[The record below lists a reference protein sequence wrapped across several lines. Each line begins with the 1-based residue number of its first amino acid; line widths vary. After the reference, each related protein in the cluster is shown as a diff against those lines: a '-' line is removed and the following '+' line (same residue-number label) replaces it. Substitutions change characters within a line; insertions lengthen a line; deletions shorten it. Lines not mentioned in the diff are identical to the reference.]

1 MHLNC
6 IVKFDEVFVG
16 WASRPHKKY
25 NLDAEQLIYWT
36 SPENPVLNRQDACS
50 TINMVDVYYIFSGL
64 GYLGQVAIAGN
75 VMVSPPNQNQSGSS
89 AKQSLEAGLAALK
102 GRDYD
107 RAIALLESVT
117 QTAANQPSG
126 IRAQMGLVAAY
137 KATGNLKKAIDLC
150 TSLTNNP
157 NTQVKTWADRT
168 LTELTHSRPPKPPEN
183 QPKSA
188 DTPPETGFV
197 AFDAGTKSQPKSLGG
212 DGLRP
217 ASLRPTA
224 DKKTGFLPSQPTTAP
239 GNANSQHISPPPP
252 PPKPEKSTATA
263 PDPENSSGSPT
274 DIPEFATLDTYELS
288 WREAGRAA
296 KSPRPLKPLKLLG
309 FRIEAAASA
318 IALFF
323 LARFVL
329 QFLLTNTNSLL
340 VQLYIF
346 TRLPIFAPIQLFYR
360 DPTPFVQFVF
370 GLLLASSPWLTDAL
384 LKLFC
389 GIETLRGSVL
399 SKHSKEASR
408 VLRSFC
414 TKQGLRV
421 PMLKLLPIDVP
432 VAFSYGCLPRFARI
446 AVSRGLLEQL
456 TDDEIAAVFARE
468 LAHIAHWDFAPMSL
482 AMLVLQIPYL
492 IYWQVAL
499 WAERLCGLMTIDF
512 LRSTVKVVA
521 AAISAISYGIYKL
534 LRWPMFWLSRRRVY
548 FSDRTAAEITGNPNG
563 LTRALAKMAIGI
575 AANVDREKQTSFFLE
590 SFDLLLPVGVGQAVT
605 LGSAALHAPLEQ
617 ILLWDVSNRDRHWL
631 TVNSAH
637 PLLGERLKLLAL
649 YAQFWKL
656 ETELDLVDAGVEEQP
671 RKGKL
676 SRLKSILEFKDSK
689 LFLQGAPFFGIP
701 MSLAIVGVLWLI
713 GWIFSRTSF
722 WQLDW
727 LWGDRSILWGCLPIG
742 FCLGTLMRINYF
754 FTDIT
759 PRETTEPS
767 LPEILSNPE
776 SLPLDAQAV
785 RLSGQ
790 LLGRSGIGNWLGQD
804 LILQTAT
811 GLVRLHYVSRFGYL
825 GSLWAKPTRP
835 SDLIGKSVVATG
847 WLRRGATV
855 AIDLETL
862 RSQGGRVS
870 DSGHPIWSA
879 VLAFAAAF
887 WGAYIIIQGAR

>member
-1 MHLNC
+1 
-6 IVKFDEVFVG
+6 
-16 WASRPHKKY
+16 
-25 NLDAEQLIYWT
+25 
-36 SPENPVLNRQDACS
+36 
-50 TINMVDVYYIFSGL
+50 
-64 GYLGQVAIAGN
+64 
-75 VMVSPPNQNQSGSS
+75 MVSPPNQNQSDSS

-117 QTAANQPSG
+117 ASAANKPSG

-137 KATGNLKKAIDLC
+137 KSTGNVKGAIELC
-150 TSLTNNP
+150 NSLAQNP

-168 LTELTHSRPPKPPEN
+168 LTELTHPRPPKPPEN
-183 QPKSA
+183 NRELTE
-188 DTPPETGFV
+188 TPPETGFV
-197 AFDAGTKSQPKSLGG
+197 AFDAGTKLPKKSLGG
-212 DGLRP
+212 D
-217 ASLRPTA
+217 RPTV
-224 DKKTGFLPSQPTTAP
+224 DKKTGFSPSEQTAAP
-239 GNANSQHISPPPP
+239 ANSKSTHISPPPP
-252 PPKPEKSTATA
+252 PPKPPIHPTLEGGHGGTA
-263 PDPENSSGSPT
+263 PTETEIDTETSDENSSGSAT
-274 DIPEFATLDTYELS
+274 DIPEFASLDIYELT
-288 WREAGRAA
+288 WREAGRT
-296 KSPRPLKPLKLLG
+296 KNPRPLKPLKLLG
-309 FRIEAAASA
+309 FRIEAVVSA

-389 GIETLRGSVL
+389 GIETLRASVL

-414 TKQGLRV
+414 TKQNIAV
-421 PMLKLLPIDVP
+421 PVLKLLPIDVP

-446 AVSRGLLEQL
+446 AVSQGLLEQL

-499 WAERLCGLMTIDF
+499 WTERLCGLMTIEL
-512 LRSTVKVVA
+512 LRSIVKFVA
-521 AAISAISYGIYKL
+521 AAISTTSYGIYKL

-575 AANVDREKQTSFFLE
+575 AANIDREKQTSFFLE
-590 SFDLLLPVGVGQAVT
+590 SFDLLLPVGVGQAVS

-617 ILLWDVSNRDRHWL
+617 ILLWDVSNRERNWL

-637 PLLGERLKLLAL
+637 PLLGERLKVLAL

-656 ETELDLVDAGVEEQP
+656 ETELDLANAGVEEQP

-676 SRLKSILEFKDSK
+676 PLFKSILQFKDSK

-713 GWIFSRTSF
+713 GGIFSRTSF

-754 FTDIT
+754 FPDIT

-767 LPEILSNPE
+767 LPEILSNPD

-790 LLGRSGIGNWLGQD
+790 LLGRSGMANWLGQD

-811 GLVRLHYVSRFGYL
+811 GLVRLHYVSRFGYI
-825 GSLWAKPTRP
+825 GSLFPFLSKDTTRP
-835 SDLIGKSVVATG
+835 SDLIGKSVVAIG

-855 AIDLETL
+855 AIDLESL
-862 RSQGGRVS
+862 RSQEGRVS

>member
-1 MHLNC
+1 ML
-6 IVKFDEVFVG
+6 
-16 WASRPHKKY
+16 
-25 NLDAEQLIYWT
+25 EQLSIDHPSY
-36 SPENPVLNRQDACS
+36 LRKDASES
-50 TINMVDVYYIFSGL
+50 T
-64 GYLGQVAIAGN
+64 
-75 VMVSPPNQNQSGSS
+75 VMAPPTNQNPADSS

-102 GRDYD
+102 QQDYPT
-107 RAIALLESVT
+107 AIALLESVT

-137 KATGNLKKAIDLC
+137 KATGNVKEAIALC
-150 TSLTNNP
+150 SSLAKSP
-157 NTQVKTWADRT
+157 NTQVKTWAERA
-168 LTELTHSRPPKPPEN
+168 LKELTPPRPPKPPAN
-183 QPKSA
+183 KPKSA
-188 DTPPETGFV
+188 ETPPETGFV
-197 AFDAGTKSQPKSLGG
+197 AFDAGTKSPKKSLGS
-212 DGLRP
+212 DRP
-217 ASLRPTA
+217 SA
-224 DKKTGFLPSQPTTAP
+224 DKKTGFLPLDPVVEP
-239 GNANSQHISPPPP
+239 ENAKSKPISPPPP
-252 PPKPEKSTATA
+252 PPTQPIRPTSEGGHGGTAPTETA
-263 PDPENSSGSPT
+263 PDTEISSENSSASPT
-274 DIPEFATLDTYELS
+274 DIPGVASPDTYQLT
-288 WREAGRAA
+288 WREAGRA
-296 KSPRPLKPLKLLG
+296 KSPRPLKPLKLLE
-309 FRIEAAASA
+309 FRLQAVASA

-360 DPTPFVQFVF
+360 DPTPFVQMVF
-370 GLLLASSPWLTDAL
+370 GLLLASSPWLIDAL

-414 TKQGLRV
+414 TKQNMPV
-421 PMLKLLPIDVP
+421 PVLKLLPLNVP

-456 TDDEIAAVFARE
+456 TDDEIATIFARE
-468 LAHIAHWDFAPMSL
+468 LGHISHLDFAPMSL
-482 AMLVLQIPYL
+482 ALLVIQIPYL
-492 IYWQVAL
+492 IYWQVAH
-499 WAERLCGLMTIDF
+499 WQERLCDLMTIEF
-512 LRSTVKVVA
+512 LRSAVKFVA
-521 AAISAISYGIYKL
+521 AAISATSYGIYKL
-534 LRWPMFWLSRRRVY
+534 FRWPMLWLSRRRVY

-563 LTRALAKMAIGI
+563 LTRALGKIAIGI
-575 AANVDREKQTSFFLE
+575 ADNIEQQKQTSFFLE

-617 ILLWDVSNRDRHWL
+617 ILLWDVSNRERNWL
-631 TVNSAH
+631 TVNRAH

-649 YAQFWKL
+649 YAQFWQL
-656 ETELDLVDAGVEEQP
+656 ETELDLANAGVQEQP

-676 SRLKSILEFKDSK
+676 SLFKSILEFKDSK

-713 GWIFSRTSF
+713 GGIFSRTSI

-742 FCLGTLMRINYF
+742 FSIGTLMRINYF
-754 FTDIT
+754 FPDIT
-759 PRETTEPS
+759 PRETASPS
-767 LPEILSNPE
+767 LPEILSNPD
-776 SLPLDAQAV
+776 SLPLDAEPV
-785 RLSGQ
+785 RLEGQ
-790 LLGRSGIGNWLGQD
+790 LLGRSGMNNWLGQD

-811 GLVRLHYVSRFGYL
+811 GLVRLHHVSRFGYI
-825 GSLWAKPTRP
+825 GSLWPFLFKETTRP
-835 SDLIGKSVVATG
+835 SDLIGTSVVATG

-855 AIDLETL
+855 AIDLESL

-879 VLAFAAAF
+879 ILAFAAAF
-887 WGAYIIIQGAR
+887 WGAYIIIQGPR

>member
-1 MHLNC
+1 M
-6 IVKFDEVFVG
+6 
-16 WASRPHKKY
+16 AS
-25 NLDAEQLIYWT
+25 
-36 SPENPVLNRQDACS
+36 
-50 TINMVDVYYIFSGL
+50 
-64 GYLGQVAIAGN
+64 
-75 VMVSPPNQNQSGSS
+75 PNHQNSADLS
-89 AKQSLEAGLAALK
+89 AKQALEAGLAALK
-102 GRDYD
+102 ARDYD

-117 QTAANQPSG
+117 QTAANQSSG

-137 KATGNLKKAIDLC
+137 KATGNVKKAIALC
-150 TSLTNNP
+150 SSLAKSP
-157 NTQVKTWADRT
+157 NSQVKTWADRA
-168 LTELTHSRPPKPPEN
+168 LTELTPPRPPKPPAN
-183 QPKSA
+183 KPKSA
-188 DTPPETGFV
+188 ETPPETGFV
-197 AFDAGTKSQPKSLGG
+197 AFDAGTKSAKKSIEG

-224 DKKTGFLPSQPTTAP
+224 DKKTGFLPLEPALEPENAKSQPISLPHPPPTPPIRPTSEGGHGGPTSEGGHGGPTSEGGHGGTAP
-239 GNANSQHISPPPP
+239 T
-252 PPKPEKSTATA
+252 ETA
-263 PDPENSSGSPT
+263 PDTAEISGENSSGSPT
-274 DIPEFATLDTYELS
+274 DIPGVASPDTYQLT
-288 WREAGRAA
+288 WREAGRA
-296 KSPRPLKPLKLLG
+296 KSPRPLKPLKLLE
-309 FRIEAAASA
+309 FRVEAVASA

-346 TRLPIFAPIQLFYR
+346 SRLPIFAPIQLFYR
-360 DPTPFVQFVF
+360 DPTPFVQMVF
-370 GLLLASSPWLTDAL
+370 GLLLASSPWLIDAL

-408 VLRSFC
+408 VLRSYC
-414 TKQGLRV
+414 TKQNM
-421 PMLKLLPIDVP
+421 PMPVLKLLPLNVP

-456 TDDEIAAVFARE
+456 TDDEIATIFARE
-468 LAHIAHWDFAPMSL
+468 LGHISHWDFAPMSL
-482 AMLVLQIPYL
+482 ALLVIQIPYL
-492 IYWQVAL
+492 IYWQVAH
-499 WAERLCGLMTIDF
+499 WQERLCDLMTIEF
-512 LRSTVKVVA
+512 LRSAVKFVA
-521 AAISAISYGIYKL
+521 AAISATSYGIYKL
-534 LRWPMFWLSRRRVY
+534 LRWPMLWLSRRRVY

-563 LTRALAKMAIGI
+563 LTRALGKIAIGI
-575 AANVDREKQTSFFLE
+575 ADNIEQQKQTSFFLE

-617 ILLWDVSNRDRHWL
+617 ILLWDVSNQERNWL
-631 TVNSAH
+631 TVNRAH

-649 YAQFWKL
+649 YAQFWQL
-656 ETELDLVDAGVEEQP
+656 ETELDLANAGVPEQP

-676 SRLKSILEFKDSK
+676 SVFKSILEFKDSK

-713 GWIFSRTSF
+713 GGIFSRTSI

-742 FCLGTLMRINYF
+742 FSIGTLMRINYF
-754 FTDIT
+754 FPDII
-759 PRETTEPS
+759 PRETASPS

-776 SLPLDAQAV
+776 SLPLDAEPV
-785 RLSGQ
+785 RLEGQ
-790 LLGRSGIGNWLGQD
+790 LLGRSGMSNWLGQD

-811 GLVRLHYVSRFGYL
+811 GLVRLHYVSRFGYI
-825 GSLWAKPTRP
+825 GSLWPFLFKETTRP
-835 SDLIGKSVVATG
+835 SDLIGTSVVATG

-855 AIDLETL
+855 AIDLESL

-887 WGAYIIIQGAR
+887 WGAYIIIQGPR

>member
-1 MHLNC
+1 ML
-6 IVKFDEVFVG
+6 
-16 WASRPHKKY
+16 
-25 NLDAEQLIYWT
+25 EQLSIDQP
-36 SPENPVLNRQDACS
+36 S
-50 TINMVDVYYIFSGL
+50 
-64 GYLGQVAIAGN
+64 YLRKDAIAGT
-75 VMVSPPNQNQSGSS
+75 VMVSPPNPNQSGSS

-102 GRDYD
+102 QQDYPT
-107 RAIALLESVT
+107 AIALLESVT
-117 QTAANQPSG
+117 QTAANGSSSG

-137 KATGNLKKAIDLC
+137 KATGNLKKAIALC
-150 TSLTNNP
+150 SSLAKSP
-157 NTQVKTWADRT
+157 NSQVKTWADRA
-168 LTELTHSRPPKPPEN
+168 LTELTPPRPPKPPQN
-183 QPKSA
+183 KPKSA
-188 DTPPETGFV
+188 ETPPETGFV
-197 AFDAGTKSQPKSLGG
+197 AFDAGTKSPKKSLGG

-224 DKKTGFLPSQPTTAP
+224 DKKTGFLPLEPTAAP
-239 GNANSQHISPPPP
+239 ANAKSQHISPPPP
-252 PPKPEKSTATA
+252 PPTDQTSE
-263 PDPENSSGSPT
+263 PENSTETPPDKEISGENSSNSPT
-274 DIPEFATLDTYELS
+274 DIPGVASPDTYQLT
-288 WREAGRAA
+288 WREAGRA
-296 KSPRPLKPLKLLG
+296 KSPRPLKPLKLLE
-309 FRIEAAASA
+309 FRVEAVASA

-346 TRLPIFAPIQLFYR
+346 SRLPIFAPIQLFYR
-360 DPTPFVQFVF
+360 DPTPFVQMVF
-370 GLLLASSPWLTDAL
+370 GLLLASSPWLIDAL

-414 TKQGLRV
+414 TKQNMPV
-421 PMLKLLPIDVP
+421 PVLKLLPLNVP

-456 TDDEIAAVFARE
+456 TDDEIATIFARE
-468 LAHIAHWDFAPMSL
+468 LGHISHWDFAPMSL
-482 AMLVLQIPYL
+482 ALLVIQIPYL
-492 IYWQVAL
+492 IYWQVAH
-499 WAERLCGLMTIDF
+499 WQERLCDLMTIEF
-512 LRSTVKVVA
+512 LRSAVKFVA

-534 LRWPMFWLSRRRVY
+534 LRWPMLWLSRRRVY

-563 LTRALAKMAIGI
+563 LTRALAKIAIGI
-575 AANVDREKQTSFFLE
+575 AGNIEQEKQTSFFLE
-590 SFDLLLPVGVGQAVT
+590 SFDLLLPVGVGQAVS

-617 ILLWDVSNRDRHWL
+617 ILLWDVSNRERNWL

-656 ETELDLVDAGVEEQP
+656 DTELDLANAGVPEQP
-671 RKGKL
+671 KKGKL
-676 SRLKSILEFKDSK
+676 SLFKSILEFKDSK

-701 MSLAIVGVLWLI
+701 MSLAIVGMLWLI
-713 GWIFSRTSF
+713 GGIFSRTSI

-727 LWGDRSILWGCLPIG
+727 LWGDRSIIWGCLPIG
-742 FCLGTLMRINYF
+742 FSIGTLMRINYF
-754 FTDIT
+754 FPDIT
-759 PRETTEPS
+759 PRETASPS

-776 SLPLDAQAV
+776 SLPLDAEPV
-785 RLSGQ
+785 RLEGP
-790 LLGRSGIGNWLGQD
+790 LLGRSGMNNWLGQD

-811 GLVRLHYVSRFGYL
+811 GLVRLHYVSRFGYI
-825 GSLWAKPTRP
+825 GSLWPFLFKETTRP
-835 SDLIGKSVVATG
+835 SDLIGTSVVATG

-855 AIDLETL
+855 AIDLESL

-879 VLAFAAAF
+879 VLAFAAAI
-887 WGAYIIIQGAR
+887 WGAYIIIQGPR

>member
-1 MHLNC
+1 M
-6 IVKFDEVFVG
+6 
-16 WASRPHKKY
+16 AS
-25 NLDAEQLIYWT
+25 
-36 SPENPVLNRQDACS
+36 
-50 TINMVDVYYIFSGL
+50 
-64 GYLGQVAIAGN
+64 
-75 VMVSPPNQNQSGSS
+75 PNHQNS
-89 AKQSLEAGLAALK
+89 ADLSVKQSLEAGLTALK
-102 GRDYD
+102 ERDYD
-107 RAIALLESVT
+107 RAIALLESVS
-117 QTAANQPSG
+117 QTAANQPPG

-137 KATGNLKKAIDLC
+137 KATGNVKKAIALC
-150 TSLTNNP
+150 TSLTKNP

-168 LTELTHSRPPKPPEN
+168 LTELTPPRPPKPAE
-183 QPKSA
+183 
-188 DTPPETGFV
+188 TPPKTGFV
-197 AFDAGTKSQPKSLGG
+197 AFDSATESAKKTVKG

-217 ASLRPTA
+217 ASLRQTA
-224 DKKTGFLPSQPTTAP
+224 DQKTGFSTLEPTATQ
-239 GNANSQHISPPPP
+239 GNAKSPHISPPPP
-252 PPKPEKSTATA
+252 PPKPAISTETT
-263 PDPENSSGSPT
+263 PDTETSDENSPGSPT
-274 DIPEFATLDTYELS
+274 DTYQLT
-288 WREAGRAA
+288 WREAARV
-296 KSPRPLKPLKLLG
+296 KSPRPLKPLKLLN
-309 FRIEAAASA
+309 FRIEAFASA

-346 TRLPIFAPIQLFYR
+346 TRLPIFQPIQLFYR
-360 DPTPFVQFVF
+360 DPTPFLQFVF

-414 TKQGLRV
+414 TKQNIPV
-421 PMLKLLPIDVP
+421 PVLKLLPIDVP

-446 AVSRGLLEQL
+446 AVSQGLLDQL
-456 TDDEIAAVFARE
+456 TDDEIATIFARE
-468 LAHIAHWDFAPMSL
+468 LAHISHWDFAPMSL
-482 AMLVLQIPYL
+482 AMLVIQIPYL
-492 IYWQVAL
+492 IYWQTAY
-499 WAERLCGLMTIDF
+499 WGERLCDLMTIDF
-512 LRSTVKVVA
+512 LRSAVRFIT

-548 FSDRTAAEITGNPNG
+548 FSDRTSAEITGNPNG

-575 AANVDREKQTSFFLE
+575 AANIDREKQTSFFLE
-590 SFDLLLPVGVGQAVT
+590 SFDLLLPVGIGQAVT

-617 ILLWDVSNRDRHWL
+617 ILLWDVTNPDRNWL

-649 YAQFWKL
+649 YAQFWQL
-656 ETELDLVDAGVEEQP
+656 ETELDLANAGVQEQP
-671 RKGKL
+671 KKAKL
-676 SRLKSILEFKDSK
+676 SLFKSILEFKDSK

-701 MSLAIVGVLWLI
+701 MSLAMVAVLWLI
-713 GWIFSRTSF
+713 GGILSRTSIWLF
-722 WQLDW
+722 DW
-727 LWGDRSILWGCLPIG
+727 LWGDRSIIWGCLPIG

-754 FTDIT
+754 FPDIT
-759 PRETTEPS
+759 PRETTSPS

-776 SLPLDAQAV
+776 TLPVDAQPV
-785 RLSGQ
+785 QLSGQ

-835 SDLIGKSVVATG
+835 TDLIGKPVVATG

-855 AIDLETL
+855 AIDLESL
-862 RSQGGRVS
+862 RSQGGQVS

-879 VLAFAAAF
+879 ILAFAAAV
-887 WGAYIIIQGAR
+887 WGAYIIIQGPR

>member
-1 MHLNC
+1 M
-6 IVKFDEVFVG
+6 
-16 WASRPHKKY
+16 ASP
-25 NLDAEQLIYWT
+25 N
-36 SPENPVLNRQDACS
+36 
-50 TINMVDVYYIFSGL
+50 
-64 GYLGQVAIAGN
+64 
-75 VMVSPPNQNQSGSS
+75 NQNSADSS
-89 AKQSLEAGLAALK
+89 VKESLEAGLAALK
-102 GRDYD
+102 QKDYKS
-107 RAIALLESVT
+107 AIALLESVT

-137 KATGNLKKAIDLC
+137 KATGNVKGAIALC
-150 TSLTNNP
+150 SSLAKSPNP
-157 NTQVKTWADRT
+157 QVKTWASQT
-168 LTELTHSRPPKPPEN
+168 LKELTPPPPPKPPAN
-183 QPKSA
+183 KPKSA
-188 DTPPETGFV
+188 ETPPETGFV
-197 AFDAGTKSQPKSLGG
+197 AFDAATKSPKKSLGG
-212 DGLRP
+212 D
-217 ASLRPTA
+217 RPTA
-224 DKKTGFLPSQPTTAP
+224 DQKTGFLPLEPTVEP
-239 GNANSQHISPPPP
+239 RNAKPPHISPPPP
-252 PPKPEKSTATA
+252 PPKPENSTETA
-263 PDPENSSGSPT
+263 PDAEISGENSSASPT
-274 DIPEFATLDTYELS
+274 DIPGVASPDTYQLT
-288 WREAGRAA
+288 WREAGRTA
-296 KSPRPLKPLKLLG
+296 KSPRPLKPLKLLE
-309 FRIEAAASA
+309 FRIQAVASA

-360 DPTPFVQFVF
+360 DPTPFVQMVF
-370 GLLLASSPWLTDAL
+370 GLLLASSPWLIDAL

-389 GIETLRGSVL
+389 GVETLRGSVL

-414 TKQGLRV
+414 TKQNMPV
-421 PMLKLLPIDVP
+421 PVLKLLPLNVP

-456 TDDEIAAVFARE
+456 TDDEIATIFARE
-468 LAHIAHWDFAPMSL
+468 LGHISHWDFAPMSL
-482 AMLVLQIPYL
+482 ALLVIQIPYL
-492 IYWQVAL
+492 IYWQVAH
-499 WAERLCGLMTIDF
+499 WQERLCDLMTIEF
-512 LRSTVKVVA
+512 LRSAVKFVA

-534 LRWPMFWLSRRRVY
+534 FRWPMLWVSRRRVY

-575 AANVDREKQTSFFLE
+575 ADNIEQQKQTSFFLE

-617 ILLWDVSNRDRHWL
+617 ILLWDVSNQERNWL

-656 ETELDLVDAGVEEQP
+656 ETELDLANAGVQEQP

-676 SRLKSILEFKDSK
+676 SLFKSILEFKDSK

-713 GWIFSRTSF
+713 GGIFSRTSF

-727 LWGDRSILWGCLPIG
+727 LLGDRSIIWGCLPIG
-742 FCLGTLMRINYF
+742 FSIGTLMRINYF
-754 FTDIT
+754 FPDIT
-759 PRETTEPS
+759 PRETASPS
-767 LPEILSNPE
+767 LPEILSNPD
-776 SLPLDAQAV
+776 SLPLDAQPV

-790 LLGRSGIGNWLGQD
+790 LLGRSGMDNWLGQD

-811 GLVRLHYVSRFGYL
+811 GLVRLHYVSTRFGYI
-825 GSLWAKPTRP
+825 GSLWPFLFKETTRP
-835 SDLIGKSVVATG
+835 SDLIGTSVVATG

-855 AIDLETL
+855 AIDLESL
-862 RSQGGRVS
+862 RSQAGRVS

-879 VLAFAAAF
+879 VLAFAAAI
-887 WGAYIIIQGAR
+887 WGAYIIIQGPR

>member
-1 MHLNC
+1 
-6 IVKFDEVFVG
+6 
-16 WASRPHKKY
+16 
-25 NLDAEQLIYWT
+25 
-36 SPENPVLNRQDACS
+36 
-50 TINMVDVYYIFSGL
+50 
-64 GYLGQVAIAGN
+64 
-75 VMVSPPNQNQSGSS
+75 MVSPPNQNQSGSS

-117 QTAANQPSG
+117 EFATNEPSG

-137 KATGNLKKAIDLC
+137 KATGNVKGAIALC
-150 TSLTNNP
+150 ASLAQNP
-157 NTQVKTWADRT
+157 NTQIKTWADRT
-168 LTELTHSRPPKPPEN
+168 LTELTHSRPPKLPEN
-183 QPKSA
+183 TPKSA
-188 DTPPETGFV
+188 ETPPETGFV
-197 AFDAGTKSQPKSLGG
+197 AFDAGTKSQPKSLES
-212 DGLRP
+212 D
-217 ASLRPTA
+217 RPTA
-224 DKKTGFLPSQPTTAP
+224 DKKIRFSYSKPTAAA
-239 GNANSQHISPPPP
+239 GNVNSQHISPPPP
-252 PPKPEKSTATA
+252 PPKREKSTE
-263 PDPENSSGSPT
+263 PDPENSSGSET
-274 DIPEFATLDTYELS
+274 DIPEFASLDIYELN
-288 WREAGRAA
+288 WREAGRT
-296 KSPRPLKPLKLLG
+296 KSPLPLKPLKLTG
-309 FRIEAAASA
+309 FRIEAVVSA

-360 DPTPFVQFVF
+360 DPTLFVQIIF

-389 GIETLRGSVL
+389 GIETLRASVL

-414 TKQGLRV
+414 TKQNIAV
-421 PMLKLLPIDVP
+421 PVLKLLPIDVP

-456 TDDEIAAVFARE
+456 TDDEIAAIFARE

-492 IYWQVAL
+492 IYWQVAH
-499 WAERLCGLMTIDF
+499 WGERLCGLMTIDF
-512 LRSTVKVVA
+512 LRSTVKFVA

-548 FSDRTAAEITGNPNG
+548 FSDRTAAEITRNPNG

-754 FTDIT
+754 FPDIT

-862 RSQGGRVS
+862 RSQQGRIS

-879 VLAFAAAF
+879 ILAFAAAF